1 MIPLLAATSAIGTI
15 GNLGSEAMDLWKRLT
30 ESKAAGK
37 ANAPSGT
44 GSTADGFAAM
54 LSEKMGRHA
63 ASSTD
68 GTPPGAG
75 HDGPARTHHP
85 AAQRLDRL
93 A

>member
-1 MIPLLAATSAIGTI
+1 MLPLLAATSAIGTI

-37 ANAPSGT
+37 VNAPSGT
-44 GSTADGFAAM
+44 GGTVDGFATT
-54 LSEKMGRHA
+54 LSEKMGGHA
-63 ASSTD
+63 ASS
-68 GTPPGAG
+68 PGGVPSGDG
-75 HDGPARTHHP
+75 HDGPGRTRHP